1 MSKAMSKTCPKAIA
15 AARTVGYAAATCESS
30 RASHSD
36 SFKELRRTTAVQPT
50 ACTSTA
56 ICTASQALCA
66 TGTDCKE
73 GCCSKEQQH

>member
-1 MSKAMSKTCPKAIA
+1 MSKAMSKTCPKAITA
-15 AARTVGYAAATCESS
+15 AARTVGCATTTCGSCESLGQFQE
-30 RASHSD
+30 AW
-36 SFKELRRTTAVQPT
+36 RTTAVQPT

-56 ICTASQALCA
+56 ICTASQALCT